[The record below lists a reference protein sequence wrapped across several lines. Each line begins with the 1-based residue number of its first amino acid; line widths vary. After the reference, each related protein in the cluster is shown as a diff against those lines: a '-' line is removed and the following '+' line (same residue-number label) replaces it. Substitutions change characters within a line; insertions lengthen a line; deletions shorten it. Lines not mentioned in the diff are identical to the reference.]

1 MLIASPVISSTVQSE
16 KKKSELFPQCTR
28 TKQVAYPFSNLRTSQ
43 SVVDYEELKRLQ
55 ALSNEPEDREE
66 THYLFMKQYVSV
78 LKPPPRRTRISRN
91 KSTGAKTTEALPLP
105 PVENQSPLLNRSV
118 GRAGKE
124 ITPFQRDIKILRQ
137 LIRKLQI
144 QRTNAEND
152 QIFQIMAQF
161 PEFMALD
168 PRAEILREAIELAHL
183 EICHEDKQPVLP
195 TNGYFFILKGGITTP
210 SLPSSELPPLSS
222 PPPIQTLTVGQS
234 FGSLIATPESKY
246 KTWLITTD
254 ERTEF
259 LKINKDEFTTVK
271 KKFEQTEYLEKYSL
285 VTSCGEYKTWSKPT
299 VDEFLHLIEWINY
312 PQNTSRSYILE
323 DILAKVS
330 FLTVI
335 ASEGFR
341 CPFIAFLKVG
351 ECHVLRKVDVVKLEQ
366 NGTKGRQL
374 RQVVMGKI
382 TAPDSF
388 GEISVLLQEAMT
400 CTIVTATHCWLGII
414 RPEKV
419 LELPDLTRQLILQIA
434 TRTFGHLSQDDIH
447 HEYVSQETRKE
458 WTDFKND
465 MVHHIMSKKKSF
477 FGRGK

>member
-1 MLIASPVISSTVQSE
+1 MLIASPVISSTVPSE
-16 KKKSELFPQCTR
+16 KKKNELFPQCTR
-28 TKQVAYPFSNLRTSQ
+28 AKQVAYPFSSLRTSQ

-78 LKPPPRRTRISRN
+78 LKPPPPRRTWTSRN
-91 KSTGAKTTEALPLP
+91 KSTGAKTTETLPLP
-105 PVENQSPLLNRSV
+105 PVENQSSLLNRSV
-118 GRAGKE
+118 GRAGKD

-152 QIFQIMAQF
+152 QIFQIMSQF

-183 EICHEDKQPVLP
+183 EICYEANQPVLP
-195 TNGYFFILKGGITTP
+195 TNGYFFILKGGITTLP
-210 SLPSSELPPLSS
+210 PSSQLPPLSS
-222 PPPIQTLTVGQS
+222 PPSIQTLTIGQS

-246 KTWLITTD
+246 KTWVITTD

-259 LKINKDEFTTVK
+259 LKINKDEFITVK

-285 VTSCGEYKTWSKPT
+285 VISCGEYKTWSKQT

-312 PQNTSRSYILE
+312 PPNTI
-323 DILAKVS
+323 
-330 FLTVI
+330 I

-388 GEISVLLQEAMT
+388 GEISVILQEAMT

-434 TRTFGHLSQDDIH
+434 KRTFGHLSQDDIH

-465 MVHHIMSKKKSF
+465 MVEHIMSKKKPL